1 MDRRAFLAAS
11 AATATMAGAK
21 TATADTLPL
30 GPLPDMRY
38 PDVRIE
44 AADKKFFGTHF
55 PAFAG
60 TAEFERVATGFRW
73 AEGPAF
79 FREGNYLIFSD
90 IPNNRMMRLLW
101 DDNHLSVFREPSNNS
116 NGNTL
121 DPQGRLVTCEH
132 RARRVTRTELDGTIT
147 VIADKYNGKRLNSPN
162 DVVVASNGSIWFTDP
177 TYGIGGNYEGLKQ
190 AQEQDKHYVFRVDG
204 KTGEIKPVV
213 DDFTQPNG
221 IFLDRTKRGSTSSTA
236 ASPMAVPRISGCSTV
251 DIETGNLT
259 NGKVFAEG
267 FAPGITDGMRC
278 DIDGNVWCSM
288 GWADPKED
296 GVRCY
301 SPSGD
306 LLGKIHLPETCANL
320 CFGGPLRNR
329 LFVCGSTSVYALYVG
344 TQGALNRNRSARR
357 LGSDVAGL
365 RFFRAIGAGQGATA
379 LRRHTA
385 IVDTLSVGGFVR
397 EALFEG
403 PCLLRDCR
411 RRRHDQGEAQSQ
423 CFPHRLQRLSKGQI
437 DTAIADQP
445 IFPSA
450 SGAMPR

>member
-11 AATATMAGAK
+11 AATAAMAGAK
-21 TATADTLPL
+21 TAAADTLPL

-44 AADKKFFGTHF
+44 SADKKFFGTHF

-60 TAEFERVATGFRW
+60 TAGVERVATGFRW

-79 FREGNYLIFSD
+79 SREGNYLLFSD
-90 IPNNRMMRLLW
+90 IPNNRIMRLLW
-101 DDNHLSVFREPSNNS
+101 DDNNLSVFREPSNNS
-116 NGNTL
+116 NGNTI

-162 DVVVASNGSIWFTDP
+162 HVVVASNGSIWFTDP

-190 AQEQDKHYVFRVDG
+190 PQEQDKHYVFRVDG
-204 KTGEIKPVV
+204 KTGDIKPVV

-221 IFLDRTKRGSTSSTA
+221 ILL
-236 ASPMAVPRISGCSTV
+236 SPDEKKLYVIDTGFTDGGPSHIRVFDV
-251 DIETGNLT
+251 DIETGKLT

-278 DIDGNVWCSM
+278 DVDGNVWCSM

-344 TQGALNRNRSARR
+344 TQGALKPSIPLLRRFR
-357 LGSDVAGL
+357 LGGCGP
-365 RFFRAIGAGQGATA
+365 RFFRAIGTGQGAA
-379 LRRHTA
+379 AFGWNMA
-385 IVDTLSVGGFVR
+385 IVDPLRVRGFVG
-397 EALFEG
+397 EALFERL
-403 PCLLRDCR
+403 CLLGN
-411 RRRHDQGEAQSQ
+411 RRRH
-423 CFPHRLQRLSKGQI
+423 
-437 DTAIADQP
+437 
-445 IFPSA
+445 
-450 SGAMPR
+450 

>member
-1 MDRRAFLAAS
+1 MNRRAFLAAS
-11 AATATMAGAK
+11 AATVTIAGAK
-21 TATADTLPL
+21 TAAADALPL
-30 GPLPDMRY
+30 GPLPEMRY

-44 AADKKFFGTHF
+44 SADKKFFGTHF

-60 TAEFERVATGFRW
+60 TAGVERVATGFRW
-73 AEGPAF
+73 AEGPAY
-79 FREGNYLIFSD
+79 FREGNYLLFSD
-90 IPNNRMMRLLW
+90 IPNNRIMRLLW

-116 NGNTL
+116 NGNTV

-132 RARRVTRTELDGTIT
+132 RTRRVTRTDLDGSIT

-221 IFLDRTKRGSTSSTA
+221 ILL
-236 ASPMAVPRISGCSTV
+236 SPDEKKLYVIDTGFTDGGPSHIRVFDC
-251 DIETGNLT
+251 DIETGKLT
-259 NGKVFAEG
+259 NGKVFADG
-267 FAPGITDGMRC
+267 FVPGISDGMRC
-278 DIDGNVWCSM
+278 DVDGNVWCSV
-288 GWADPKED
+288 GWGDPKED

-320 CFGGPLRNR
+320 VFGGPLRNR

-344 TQGALNRNRSARR
+344 TQGALK
-357 LGSDVAGL
+357 
-365 RFFRAIGAGQGATA
+365 
-379 LRRHTA
+379 
-385 IVDTLSVGGFVR
+385 
-397 EALFEG
+397 
-403 PCLLRDCR
+403 P
-411 RRRHDQGEAQSQ
+411 
-423 CFPHRLQRLSKGQI
+423 
-437 DTAIADQP
+437 
-445 IFPSA
+445 
-450 SGAMPR
+450 